1 MAQLSVFVFL
11 VRVEL
16 NAFHHA
22 VVFHDGKIVDKDLF
36 HESLAHDGQIG
47 KIHGNQP
54 IFSKDE
60 FPSK

>member
-1 MAQLSVFVFL
+1 MAQLSVFVFP
-11 VRVEL
+11 VHVEL
-16 NAFHHA
+16 NAFHHGL
-22 VVFHDGKIVDKDLF
+22 VFHDDKIVDKDLF

-60 FPSK
+60 LPCR

>member
-16 NAFHHA
+16 NEFQHG
-22 VVFHDGKIVDKDLF
+22 VVFHDGKIVDKNLF
-36 HESLAHDGQIG
+36 HELLARDGQIA

-54 IFSKDE
+54 ILSKDE
-60 FPSK
+60 FPCR